1 VRSEATTIQPVEPE
15 RTRRGL
21 ARIGRLLGW
30 GVVLALVGGAGWAV
44 AELLS
49 GSIDETDGRVLLT
62 SLGFAAASTTGASGL
77 AAIMRPSPAL
87 RVLGM
92 ATMGCSIAAFA
103 LLTAMIWH
111 DDFPFEIRETL
122 WRACG
127 CASVLAIA
135 GGHASLML
143 RGRRP
148 TDSPLVGLV
157 TFSSLVFG
165 VIDAVGA
172 FSWLAELADEIND
185 SWGRRLAA
193 VLVLLIV
200 TTVLAPL
207 LRRLQA
213 TPAEASEGTAT
224 ALAA

>member
-77 AAIMRPSPAL
+77 AAILRPSPAL
-87 RVLGM
+87 RVLGV

-165 VIDAVGA
+165 AIDAVGA
-172 FSWLAELADEIND
+172 FSWLAEIADGIND

-213 TPAEASEGTAT
+213 APAEASEGTAT
-224 ALAA
+224 GLAA

>member
-1 VRSEATTIQPVEPE
+1 VRSGVTTIQPVEPE
-15 RTRRGL
+15 SSRRGL
-21 ARIGRLLGW
+21 DRIGRLLGW
-30 GVVLALVGGAGWAV
+30 GVVLALVGAVAWAV
-44 AELLS
+44 VELFS
-49 GSIDETDGRVLLT
+49 GSISETDGRVILT

-77 AAIMRPSPAL
+77 AAILRPSPAL
-87 RVLGM
+87 RVLGV

-111 DDFPFEIRETL
+111 DDFPFEVRETL

-148 TDSPLVGLV
+148 TDSALVELV
-157 TFSSLVFG
+157 TIFSLLFG
-165 VIDAVGA
+165 AVDAVGA
-172 FSWLAELADEIND
+172 FLWLAELVDEISD
-185 SWGRRLAA
+185 PWGRRLAA
-193 VLVLLIV
+193 VLVLLIA

-213 TPAEASEGTAT
+213 APAEAPEGTAT
-224 ALAA
+224 APAG